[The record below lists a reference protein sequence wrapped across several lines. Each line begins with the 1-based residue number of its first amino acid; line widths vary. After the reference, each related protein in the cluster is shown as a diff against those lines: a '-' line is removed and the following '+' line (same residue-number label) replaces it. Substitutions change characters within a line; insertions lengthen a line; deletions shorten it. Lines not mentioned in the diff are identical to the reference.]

1 MKTIFT
7 ESVVLQELDEKERRA
22 ILDQIKTEKLR
33 GVVNV
38 QRFKGLGEMNP
49 AQLRETTMAP
59 TTRRLIQLQLDGR
72 NKAEKTLDLLLARKR
87 SGDRKLW
94 LGEKGDQ
101 ADVG

>member
-1 MKTIFT
+1 
-7 ESVVLQELDEKERRA
+7 
-22 ILDQIKTEKLR
+22 
-33 GVVNV
+33 
-38 QRFKGLGEMNP
+38 
-49 AQLRETTMAP
+49 MAP